1 MLDELARQGE
11 FAETMANHV
20 FRDEYGYMLFAVV
33 DTERMTDEIRVDDR
47 SACPGLDDALL
58 TGSVESLHFF

>member
-1 MLDELARQGE
+1 MLDELACQGE
-11 FAETMANHV
+11 FAEPMADHV
-20 FRDEYGYMLFAVV
+20 FRDENGDMLLAVV
-33 DTERMTDEIRVDDR
+33 DAERMTDEIRVDDR